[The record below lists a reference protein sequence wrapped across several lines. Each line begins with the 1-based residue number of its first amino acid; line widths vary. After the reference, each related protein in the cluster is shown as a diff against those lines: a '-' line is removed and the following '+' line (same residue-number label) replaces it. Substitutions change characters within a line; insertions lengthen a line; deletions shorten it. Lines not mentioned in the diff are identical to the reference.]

1 VSEVLI
7 DRFTGMMRV
16 LRSDLLM
23 DIGRPINPGI
33 DRGQII
39 GAFVQGMGWCT
50 TEELRYDEKGFLLS
64 HSPTTYKIPNIQD
77 LPEQFSAEWIDN
89 GSNIVNLRASKAVGE
104 PPLLLG
110 ISVFIAAK
118 NALSYV
124 TNGDRPSLRLPAT
137 NEEIL
142 MRLTAAR
149 RATPAR

>member
-1 VSEVLI
+1 VVI

-23 DIGRPINPGI
+23 DIGKPINPGI

-50 TEELRYDEKGFLLS
+50 TEELRYNDKGLLLS

-77 LPEQFSAEWIDN
+77 VPEIFNVEWIDN
-89 GSNIVNLRASKAVGE
+89 DTNTVNIRGSKAVGE

-110 ISVFIAAK
+110 LSVWAAVK
-118 NALSYV
+118 NALSFV
-124 TNGDRPSLRLPAT
+124 TNGDRPTLKLPAT
-137 NEEIL
+137 NEEIV
-142 MRLTAAR
+142 MRIAAAR
-149 RATPAR
+149 RATATA